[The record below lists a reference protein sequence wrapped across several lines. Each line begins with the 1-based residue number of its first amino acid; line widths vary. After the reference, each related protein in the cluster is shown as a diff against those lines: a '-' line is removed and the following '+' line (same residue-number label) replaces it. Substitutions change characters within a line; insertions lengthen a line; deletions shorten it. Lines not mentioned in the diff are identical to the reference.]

1 MNQSIVPLFPTTVRF
16 YINAHLVSEAF
27 NQHIDILKTIKR
39 TMKHCEVYSKET
51 KKVQFKELSIDSF
64 DYHELNGKRKAFIVV
79 HKLVLDQKYHYLKKQ
94 KDIFDCI
101 KKNKC
106 FVQEHAWITKQW
118 DIVNIGFLSGMSPK
132 HQSKDSVM
140 HKLSLIETTNLLYNL
155 HATLLNSIHNGA
167 KHSTYAYEIQCQRQ
181 HTEEVSRYIA
191 HTSREYGHTFIK
203 YKWKYTHPEV
213 FANAINKQND
223 FTHNVRTIPIYG
235 ITNVAMLSMY
245 NELIKKK
252 EILEIGATPKTTD
265 SGRWNIYT
273 KLTNFHSTTKW
284 LQINLIKSYDNLQ
297 NDVKDET
304 PTDFIPEVRFTT
316 TIVFDQKEDPLLQ
329 YAVQSVDSFSDTSST
344 NTWISEP
351 STQTWASV
359 AAGSKAPSSLT
370 TTSELT
376 KTMKKLSDS
385 IATICTW
392 LDKIEATL
400 LTHTEA
406 INHAQSFEKE
416 CKDNM
421 QKLVAFIER
430 LEDRTIKIKPRKLDE
445 YYDPLEPSESNK
457 RQNTNQSPRKAPPS

>member
-1 MNQSIVPLFPTTVRF
+1 
-16 YINAHLVSEAF
+16 
-27 NQHIDILKTIKR
+27 
-39 TMKHCEVYSKET
+39 
-51 KKVQFKELSIDSF
+51 
-64 DYHELNGKRKAFIVV
+64 
-79 HKLVLDQKYHYLKKQ
+79 
-94 KDIFDCI
+94 
-101 KKNKC
+101 
-106 FVQEHAWITKQW
+106 
-118 DIVNIGFLSGMSPK
+118 MS
-132 HQSKDSVM
+132 
-140 HKLSLIETTNLLYNL
+140 
-155 HATLLNSIHNGA
+155 
-167 KHSTYAYEIQCQRQ
+167 
-181 HTEEVSRYIA
+181 
-191 HTSREYGHTFIK
+191 
-203 YKWKYTHPEV
+203 
-213 FANAINKQND
+213 
-223 FTHNVRTIPIYG
+223 
-235 ITNVAMLSMY
+235 SMY

-284 LQINLIKSYDNLQ
+284 LQINLIKLYDNLQ

-329 YAVQSVDSFSDTSST
+329 YAVQSVDSVSDTSST

-385 IATICTW
+385 ITTICTR

-406 INHAQSFEKE
+406 INQAQSFEKE

-421 QKLVAFIER
+421 QKLVSFIKQ
-430 LEDRTIKIKPRKLDE
+430 LEDQTIKIKPRKLDD
-445 YYDPLEPSESNK
+445 YYTPLEPSEPNK
-457 RQNTNQSPRKAPPS
+457 RQNTNQSPRKSPPPS